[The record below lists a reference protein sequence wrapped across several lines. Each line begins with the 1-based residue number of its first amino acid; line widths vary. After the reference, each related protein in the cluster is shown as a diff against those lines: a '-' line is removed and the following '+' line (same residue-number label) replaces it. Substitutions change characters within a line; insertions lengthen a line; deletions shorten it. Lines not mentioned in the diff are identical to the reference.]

1 MDNFVDAPIIVNAT
15 ADEFYKQPMYY
26 ALAHVSKYV
35 PPDSVRIET
44 SVSLAASLLGLKSA
58 GFLRPDGT
66 VVLIV
71 YNSLVNI
78 LLKMSNILIYFRSS
92 NNSGQDVVI
101 SDGSSGYTT
110 ISFSANSINTVVYN

>member
-1 MDNFVDAPIIVNAT
+1 MTNNFQYATYNFSGWIDWNLALDLEGGPNWVDNYVDAPIIVNAT

-35 PPDSVRIET
+35 PPGSVRIET
-44 SVSLAASLLGLKSA
+44 SVSLAASLLGVKSA

-71 YNSLVNI
+71 YNSLVYIN
-78 LLKMSNILIYFRSS
+78 
-92 NNSGQDVVI
+92 
-101 SDGSSGYTT
+101 YTKK
-110 ISFSANSINTVVYN
+110 VEY